1 MVSESAATDTKRLL
15 WVVELG
21 GYPDF
26 TPLYRRLGFAVETV
40 NSGRKAQAALKKSR
54 PAVVVAEF
62 NVQPAFRDRTSNL
75 ESLLA
80 ATQRMPETRVIAFY
94 EGETEPQLSALR
106 ARFPHFTAL
115 SFPIDEASL
124 EEALGSVGA

>member
-1 MVSESAATDTKRLL
+1 MSEPAKRLL

-26 TPLYRRLGFAVETV
+26 TPLYRRLGFEVERAD
-40 NSGRKAQAALKKSR
+40 SGRKAQAALKR
-54 PAVVVAEF
+54 GAPAVVVAEF

-80 ATQRMPETRVIAFY
+80 ATQRMPETQVVVFY
-94 EGETEPQLSALR
+94 EAETERQLNALR
-106 ARFPHFTAL
+106 ARFPQFSAL
-115 SFPIDEASL
+115 SFPVDEASL
-124 EEALGSVGA
+124 EELLLR